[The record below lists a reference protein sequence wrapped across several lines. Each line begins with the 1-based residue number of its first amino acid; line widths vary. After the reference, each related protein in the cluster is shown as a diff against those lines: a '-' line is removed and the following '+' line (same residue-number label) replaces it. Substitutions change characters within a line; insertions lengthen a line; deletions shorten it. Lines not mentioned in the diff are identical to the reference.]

1 MAVGFSTG
9 ASFGNRQVVPDK
21 GLSTTNT
28 PRVHIA
34 KFGDGYEQRVQ
45 DGINSLE
52 QEFSLSFA
60 TRPKAEID
68 DLVAFFESLGGVS
81 KFRFDL
87 EDSNAGS
94 STETIKCVCDKW
106 DQTWAYENFY
116 SLTATFKRVYEA

>member
-9 ASFGNRQVVPDK
+9 SSFGNRQVVPDK

-68 DLVAFFESLGGVS
+68 DIIGFFESKAGTTSFNYTVDDTNESGNELTV
-81 KFRFDL
+81 KVVC
-87 EDSNAGS
+87 SN
-94 STETIKCVCDKW
+94 W
-106 DQTWAYENFY
+106 NQTWAYDDFY
-116 SLTATFKRVYEA
+116 SATATFRRVYEA